1 MWPTA
6 STAFSQPQ
14 PCIAAVHCGKVISM
28 KDCGLWATMTCKL
41 SWNFFPCTFS
51 TSLCLRLC
59 GEGVVTGALKC
70 SPSDQQ
76 LRGVSREEGREM
88 WVFPWPTV
96 CLWKCVCVCVCEGW
110 QGETSD
116 WLLSSM
122 SITVLLLFVPSAVRS
137 SWACFHSVWSAAEPC
152 GVLLLTNQTSQCHWA
167 ALSKTH
173 GHVSSLHSPAF
184 QRLAGSRAK
193 GL

>member
-14 PCIAAVHCGKVISM
+14 RCIAAVHCGELISM

-41 SWNFFPCTFS
+41 SSNFFLCALS
-51 TSLCLRLC
+51 TSLCLRRC
-59 GEGVVTGALKC
+59 REGVVTGALKC

-88 WVFPWPTV
+88 WVFPRPTV
-96 CLWKCVCVCVCEGW
+96 CLWKCVCSVHVKVGKVKHQIDCYHPRLSMFC
-110 QGETSD
+110 SS
-116 WLLSSM
+116 LSS
-122 SITVLLLFVPSAVRS
+122 SLFPPLCAG
-137 SWACFHSVWSAAEPC
+137 FHSVWSAAEPC

-173 GHVSSLHSPAF
+173 GHVSFLHSPAF
-184 QRLAGSRAK
+184 QRSAGSQATE
-193 GL
+193 L